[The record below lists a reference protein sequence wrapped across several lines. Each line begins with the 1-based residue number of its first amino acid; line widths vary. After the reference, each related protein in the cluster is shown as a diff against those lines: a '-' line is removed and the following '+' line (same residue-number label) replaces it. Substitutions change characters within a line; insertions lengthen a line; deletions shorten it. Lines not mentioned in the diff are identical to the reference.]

1 MMCTLFLGANA
12 ENPICIGHPSR
23 VSVFKSPIRVMVF
36 KPLIRVSGPWGGPA
50 RVVRATD
57 ISPGRRCT
65 AGSGP
70 PGPRPDNPP
79 RTGGNMASGA
89 LAASVSAAAA
99 RVTARAAPAGKLLGR
114 VGDLLL
120 QRRLT
125 PWMLLTASDMHT
137 SDTESV
143 VARASSL
150 TRIAAVASGSKLSP
164 AAFHRDPLADAT
176 GNGPMSSGEASHVPS
191 HVPPATGKRGDE
203 RPATR
208 RERRRLTATVSD
220 LPLCPCS
227 PPPPHRA
234 LHDVS
239 VCARTLAHPL
249 LLAARGPLRT
259 ARCLR
264 PVGVQPALSLLLSL
278 PNPHRLLLGAHGSV
292 VVTSGW
298 GEPPPPG

>member
-1 MMCTLFLGANA
+1 MYTNVQTETTHSVASTFFISASGSVIGPQQQFPCEWEALMRGKRGTASDGRERAAYWERYSGGA
-12 ENPICIGHPSR
+12 HSR
-23 VSVFKSPIRVMVF
+23 VSVFKSPIRV

-50 RVVRATD
+50 PVVRATD

-137 SDTESV
+137 SNTESV

-150 TRIAAVASGSKLSP
+150 TRIAAAASGSKVRP
-164 AAFHRDPLADAT
+164 AATHSDPPTPSQTRL
-176 GNGPMSSGEASHVPS
+176 GNGPMSSGDASHVPS
-191 HVPPATGKRGDE
+191 HVCSRLGNGAMSAQQRDENGGDSQ
-203 RPATR
+203 R
-208 RERRRLTATVSD
+208 R
-220 LPLCPCS
+220 
-227 PPPPHRA
+227 
-234 LHDVS
+234 
-239 VCARTLAHPL
+239 
-249 LLAARGPLRT
+249 
-259 ARCLR
+259 
-264 PVGVQPALSLLLSL
+264 
-278 PNPHRLLLGAHGSV
+278 
-292 VVTSGW
+292 
-298 GEPPPPG
+298 